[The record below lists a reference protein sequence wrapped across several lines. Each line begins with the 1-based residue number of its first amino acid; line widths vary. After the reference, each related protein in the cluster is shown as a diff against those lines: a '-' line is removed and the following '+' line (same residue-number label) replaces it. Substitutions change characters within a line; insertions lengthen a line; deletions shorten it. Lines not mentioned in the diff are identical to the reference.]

1 MAGKGGHG
9 AYGKDGP
16 GAAAFRVQH
25 QIRQNA
31 QDMQEYLTDLGSWE
45 KSIKKKDKQL
55 SRKGMSESPFSRN
68 GRATPDTGTP
78 PIRSAG
84 STVPISSGPA
94 LQPSQPTQKLSANSL
109 GCRNDGAGGRP
120 HINVNAANGG
130 GATGDSGKAKSSMS
144 AAGHTYDKGYGK
156 WAKFD
161 IDAALRSVDQEQEEG
176 VNDKRRSCSNSDS
189 DTDSDKNQETP
200 RLTPAT
206 MVDHSC
212 SRGLRRPPPPNHTV
226 APTSTSRSSQSPK
239 DLEKEERER
248 GNEKFG
254 QGDFKGAVKSYTRCV
269 GMNSKSSLA
278 FSNRAMANLKLK
290 EFGKAESDADAALRV
305 DPRHVKSLQRRAVA
319 RNALGKHRA
328 ALGDLQTAAEIDPTS
343 KQVRKDLSKTLETL
357 KAVVRRAP
365 KTHVRVGSFPLPAPK
380 PRGHSQPGTATQEG
394 LPPAV
399 TIAASTVSATN
410 HNASVTGDEETA
422 APYSSVLQESTDKH
436 ATNEANVYSYQARTI
451 VEELP
456 DEAEA
461 TPATPVPTPRAPTNA
476 VSSVQSVSLPAASIA
491 VVAQNERGGDAVP
504 RSSGRVERDVA
515 VDPAA
520 ETPKIDTVEGSL
532 TKTTAPGA
540 ATPSKATDVAAA
552 HEVRPAVSTDVASKT
567 GPPALS
573 LVDVGAKQVAKKAS
587 AGGEGN
593 NLSRGAHPVEE
604 EAIYPSLEAKTEDR
618 ELRAPTQT
626 LQQVG
631 PPTPAPAC
639 RATAHAPQLP
649 TTGYQFES
657 MWRSTDGSPEARLE
671 LLRAVPPSTIAK
683 IFRRT
688 PIEVEL
694 LGGVLQE
701 VGKAFLPRRPA
712 TALRWLKSLSKASRF
727 SMTVALLGE
736 EDGRAAAREVL
747 RRLEAAP
754 LTKVDPKDVDA
765 LRKQFSC

>member
-1 MAGKGGHG
+1 MTGKGVHD

-25 QIRQNA
+25 QIRRNA
-31 QDMQEYLTDLGSWE
+31 QDMQEYLTDLSSWE

-55 SRKGMSESPFSRN
+55 ARKAMSESSSMGNR
-68 GRATPDTGTP
+68 RAIPDTGTP
-78 PIRSAG
+78 PIRPPG
-84 STVPISSGPA
+84 STVPVSSGPA
-94 LQPSQPTQKLSANSL
+94 PQPSQPTQKLSAKSL
-109 GCRNDGAGGRP
+109 GCRNDRADGRP
-120 HINVNAANGG
+120 HITVNAANGD

-161 IDAALRSVDQEQEEG
+161 IDAALRSVDQEEEEG
-176 VNDKRRSCSNSDS
+176 VNDKRRSSSNSDS
-189 DTDSDKNQETP
+189 DTDSDKNQGTP

-206 MVDHSC
+206 MVDRSS
-212 SRGLRRPPPPNHTV
+212 SRGLRRPPPPKHTV
-226 APTSTSRSSQSPK
+226 APTSTSRSSQSPR
-239 DLEKEERER
+239 DLEKEEREK
-248 GNEKFG
+248 GNTKFG
-254 QGDFKGAVKSYTRCV
+254 QGDFEGAVKSYTRCL

-305 DPRHVKSLQRRAVA
+305 DPRHVKSLQRRAAA

-357 KAVVRRAP
+357 KTVVRRAP
-365 KTHVRVGSFPLPAPK
+365 KTHVRVESFPLPAPK
-380 PRGHSQPGTATQEG
+380 PRGYSQPGTPIEEG
-394 LPPAV
+394 LPPTV
-399 TIAASTVSATN
+399 TNAAVSATN
-410 HNASVTGDEETA
+410 HNASVTGDEDTA
-422 APYSSVLQESTDKH
+422 APYSSVLQESTDKR
-436 ATNEANVYSYQARTI
+436 ATNEATVYSYQARTV

-461 TPATPVPTPRAPTNA
+461 TLATPIPSPRAPTNA
-476 VSSVQSVSLPAASIA
+476 VSSVQSVSLPTASIA
-491 VVAQNERGGDAVP
+491 VAAQNERGGDAVP
-504 RSSGRVERDVA
+504 RSYGRVDRDIT
-515 VDPAA
+515 VDPAGDK
-520 ETPKIDTVEGSL
+520 PKIATVEGSF
-532 TKTTAPGA
+532 TKTTTPGA
-540 ATPSKATDVAAA
+540 ATPSEVTDVAAA
-552 HEVRPAVSTDVASKT
+552 HTVRPAVSTDLASKT

-573 LVDVGAKQVAKKAS
+573 LVDVGAKEVTEQAS

-593 NLSRGAHPVEE
+593 SLSRGAHPVKE
-604 EAIYPSLEAKTEDR
+604 EATCPSLEARTEGK
-618 ELRAPTQT
+618 ELCAPTQT
-626 LQQVG
+626 PQQG
-631 PPTPAPAC
+631 RPSTPAPAC
-639 RATAHAPQLP
+639 RAMAHALQLP

-657 MWRSTDGSPEARLE
+657 MWRGTDGSPEGRLE

-694 LGGVLQE
+694 LGSVLQE
-701 VGKAFLPRRPA
+701 LGKAFLPRRPA

-747 RRLEAAP
+747 RRLEAASP
-754 LTKVDPKDVDA
+754 TKVDPKDVDV